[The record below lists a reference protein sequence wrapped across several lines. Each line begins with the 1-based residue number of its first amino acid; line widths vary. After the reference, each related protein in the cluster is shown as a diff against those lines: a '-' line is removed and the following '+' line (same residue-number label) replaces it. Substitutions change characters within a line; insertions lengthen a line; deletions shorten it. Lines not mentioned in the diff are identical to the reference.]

1 MTRRPF
7 NLSFLRRGA
16 IRTPPATSTGVTR
29 REAIAGVAAAAVVPR
44 FFSSFAGTPGVVGVT
59 ASPGRAALTQTTAS
73 GASTLY
79 GRAERLVYAET
90 LPLTPPA
97 LQI

>member
-1 MTRRPF
+1 VDPVDLVRSNSSSSWSKTLAITGLPIRAAYR
-7 NLSFLRRGA
+7 LA
-16 IRTPPATSTGVTR
+16 IREYEG
-29 REAIAGVAAAAVVPR
+29 
-44 FFSSFAGTPGVVGVT
+44 F
-59 ASPGRAALTQTTAS
+59 TQTTAS